1 MKTLTKTLVN
11 TTGLDDDQKMIR
23 EAVLEILEATLTKE
37 EIRRIDEVKEFPH
50 AAYDAL
56 AESGFLGLFFEEQYG
71 GAGGSA
77 KDITSFMET
86 LGYHYAGIG
95 QAVMITTIYAGGHVA
110 KFGSEEMKQRILPGV
125 IDGSIKLA
133 LAMSEPGTG
142 SDVAGLETKAVKQD
156 GGYVLN
162 GTKVWISGAH
172 VADHIVVIAKTDM
185 NAERHQGF
193 TTFLVDVNSPGV
205 TINPLAMLGR
215 RTTHANE
222 VVMDNVFVPE
232 ENRIGEEGKTWKNLM
247 KCLATERLGLAA
259 ISAGNCYRITED
271 AVAYAQE
278 RVQFGQPISKFQV
291 IQHKLVDMWIM
302 AEQARQATY
311 RVAELLDAGEHA
323 IEETSVA
330 KIIATENNFKV
341 ADIGL
346 QVYGGSGYA
355 MEYDMQMYF
364 RDSRVGPIGG
374 GTSEIQRNVLAKR
387 MGL

>member
-1 MKTLTKTLVN
+1 MKSLVN
-11 TTGLDDDQKMIR
+11 TTGLNDDQKMVR
-23 EAVLEILEATLTKE
+23 EAVLEILESTLPRE
-37 EIRRIDEVKEFPH
+37 EIRRIDDVKEFPE
-50 AAYDAL
+50 AAYQAL
-56 AESGFLGLFFEEQYG
+56 AESGFLGLFFEEEYG
-71 GAGGSA
+71 GAGGTY

-86 LGYHYAGIG
+86 LGYHYAGMG
-95 QAVMITTIYAGGHVA
+95 QAVMITTVYAGGHVA
-110 KFGSEEMKQRILPGV
+110 KFGSDELKRRILPGV

-142 SDVAGLETKAVKQD
+142 SDVAGLSTKAVRKD
-156 GGYVLN
+156 DGYVLN

-172 VADHIVVIAKTDM
+172 VADYIVVIAKTDP
-185 NAERHQGF
+185 NAERHQGL
-193 TTFLVDVNSPGV
+193 TTFLVDTKSPGV
-205 TINPLAMLGR
+205 TINPLSMLGR

-222 VVMDNVFVPE
+222 VVLEDVFVPE

-247 KCLATERLGLAA
+247 KCLAGERLGLAA
-259 ISAGNCYRITED
+259 ISAGNCYRVTED
-271 AVAYAQE
+271 AAEYAKQ
-278 RVQFGQPISKFQV
+278 RVQFGQSISSFQV
-291 IQHKLVDMWIM
+291 IQHKIVDMWIL

-311 RVAELLDAGEHA
+311 RVAELLDAGDPA

-330 KIIATENNFKV
+330 KIISTENNFKV
-341 ADIGL
+341 SDIGL

-374 GTSEIQRNVLAKR
+374 GTNEIQRNVLAKR

>member
-1 MKTLTKTLVN
+1 MKSLVN
-11 TTGLDDDQKMIR
+11 TTGLNDDQKMVR
-23 EAVLEILEATLTKE
+23 EAVLEILESTLPRE
-37 EIRRIDEVKEFPH
+37 EIRRIDDVKEFPE
-50 AAYDAL
+50 AAYQAL
-56 AESGFLGLFFEEQYG
+56 AESGFLGLFFEEEYG
-71 GAGGSA
+71 GAGGTY

-86 LGYHYAGIG
+86 LGYHYAGMG
-95 QAVMITTIYAGGHVA
+95 QAVMITTVYAGGHVA
-110 KFGSEEMKQRILPGV
+110 KFGSDELKRRIIPGV

-142 SDVAGLETKAVKQD
+142 SDVAGLSTKAVKKD

-172 VADHIVVIAKTDM
+172 VADYLVVIAKTDPT
-185 NAERHQGF
+185 AERHQGL
-193 TTFLVDVNSPGV
+193 TTFLVDTKSPGV
-205 TINPLAMLGR
+205 TINPLSMLGR
-215 RTTHANE
+215 RSTHANE
-222 VVMDNVFVPE
+222 VVFEDVFVPE

-247 KCLATERLGLAA
+247 KGLAGERLGLAA

-271 AVAYAQE
+271 AAEYAKQ
-278 RVQFGQPISKFQV
+278 RVQFGQPISSFQV
-291 IQHKLVDMWIM
+291 IQHKIVDMWIL

-311 RVAELLDAGEHA
+311 RVAELLDAGDPA

-330 KIIATENNFKV
+330 KIISTDNNFKV
-341 ADIGL
+341 SDIGL

-374 GTSEIQRNVLAKR
+374 GTNEIQRNVLAKR

>member
-1 MKTLTKTLVN
+1 MNMKTLVN
-11 TTGLDDDQKMIR
+11 TTGLSEDQTMIR
-23 EAVLEILEATLTKE
+23 EAVLEILQGTLPRE
-37 EIRRIDEVKEFPH
+37 EIRRLDDTKEYPL
-50 AAYDAL
+50 AAYQAL
-56 AESGFLGLFFEEQYG
+56 ADSGFLGLFFEEQYG
-71 GAGGSA
+71 GAGASY
-77 KDITSFMET
+77 KDLTSFMET
-86 LGYHYAGIG
+86 LGYHYAGLG
-95 QAVMITTIYAGGHVA
+95 QAVMITTIYAGGHVS
-110 KFGSEEMKQRILPGV
+110 KFGSDELKARIIPGI
-125 IDGSIKLA
+125 IDGSIKMS

-142 SDVAGLETKAVKQD
+142 SDVAGLKTKAVKTD

-172 VADHIVVIAKTDM
+172 VADYIVVIARTD
-185 NAERHQGF
+185 ASASRHEGL
-193 TTFLVDVNSPGV
+193 TTFLVDTKSAGV
-205 TINPLAMLGR
+205 TINPLSMLGR

-222 VVMDNVFVPE
+222 VVLEDVFVPE
-232 ENRIGEEGKTWKNLM
+232 ANRIGEEGKTWKNLM
-247 KCLATERLGLAA
+247 KCLAMERLGLAA
-259 ISAGNCYRITED
+259 ISAGNCYRIVED
-271 AVAYAQE
+271 AAEYATQ
-278 RVQFGQPISKFQV
+278 RVQFDQPISSFQV

-311 RVAELLDAGEHA
+311 RVAEILDAGEHA
-323 IEETSVA
+323 IEETSIA

-374 GTSEIQRNVLAKR
+374 GTNEIQRNVLAKR

>member
-1 MKTLTKTLVN
+1 MKSLVN
-11 TTGLDDDQKMIR
+11 TAGLNEDQKMVR
-23 EAVLEILEATLTKE
+23 EAVLEILEATLPKE
-37 EIRRIDEVKEFPH
+37 EIRRIDEVKEFPL
-50 AAYDAL
+50 AAYQAL
-56 AESGFLGLFFEEQYG
+56 ADSGFLGLFFEEQYG
-71 GAGGSA
+71 GAGASY
-77 KDITSFMET
+77 KDLTNFMET

-95 QAVMITTIYAGGHVA
+95 QAVMITTIYAGGHVS
-110 KFGSEEMKQRILPGV
+110 KFGSEELKARIIPGI
-125 IDGSIKLA
+125 IDGTIKMS

-142 SDVAGLETKAVKQD
+142 SDVAGLKTKAVKQD

-172 VADHIVVIAKTDM
+172 MADYLVVIAKTDTT
-185 NAERHQGF
+185 AERHHGLS
-193 TTFLVDVNSPGV
+193 TFLVDAKSLGV
-205 TINPLAMLGR
+205 SINPLSMLGR

-222 VVMDNVFVPE
+222 VVFDNVFVPE

-247 KCLATERLGLAA
+247 KGLAMERLGLAA

-271 AVAYAQE
+271 AAEYAQQ
-278 RVQFGQPISKFQV
+278 RIQFDQPISKFQV

-311 RVAELLDAGEHA
+311 RVAELLDAGDAA

-341 ADIGL
+341 SDIGL
-346 QVYGGSGYA
+346 QVFGRSGYA
-355 MEYDMQMYF
+355 MQYDMQMYF

-374 GTSEIQRNVLAKR
+374 GTNEIQKNILAKR

>member
-1 MKTLTKTLVN
+1 MKSLVN
-11 TTGLDDDQKMIR
+11 TAGLNEDQKMVR
-23 EAVLEILEATLTKE
+23 EAVLEILEATLPKE
-37 EIRRIDEVKEFPH
+37 EIRRIDEVKEFPL
-50 AAYDAL
+50 AAYQAL

-71 GAGGSA
+71 GAGASY
-77 KDITSFMET
+77 KDLTNFMET

-95 QAVMITTIYAGGHVA
+95 QAVMITTIYAGGHVS
-110 KFGSEEMKQRILPGV
+110 KFGSEELKARIIPGI
-125 IDGSIKLA
+125 IDGTIKMA

-142 SDVAGLETKAVKQD
+142 SDVAGLKTKAVKQD

-172 VADHIVVIAKTDM
+172 MADYLVVIAKTDPT
-185 NAERHQGF
+185 AERHQGLS
-193 TTFLVDVNSPGV
+193 TFLVDAKSLGV
-205 TINPLAMLGR
+205 SINPLSMLGR

-222 VVMDNVFVPE
+222 VVFEDVFVPE

-247 KCLATERLGLAA
+247 KGLAMERLGLAA

-271 AVAYAQE
+271 AAEYAQQ
-278 RVQFGQPISKFQV
+278 RIQFDQPISKFQV

-311 RVAELLDAGEHA
+311 RVAELLDAGDAA

-341 ADIGL
+341 SDIGL
-346 QVYGGSGYA
+346 QVFGGSGYA

-374 GTSEIQRNVLAKR
+374 GTNEIQKNILAKR

>member
-1 MKTLTKTLVN
+1 MKSLVN
-11 TTGLDDDQKMIR
+11 TTGLNEEQMMVR
-23 EAVLEILEATLTKE
+23 SAVLDILEQTLPKE
-37 EIRRIDEVKEFPH
+37 EIRRLDDTKEFPH
-50 AAYDAL
+50 AAYQAL
-56 AESGFLGLFFEEQYG
+56 ADSGFLGIFFDEEYG
-71 GAGGSA
+71 GAGGSN
-77 KDITSFMET
+77 KDITSLMET

-95 QAVMITTIYAGGHVA
+95 QAVMITSIYAGAHVA
-110 KFGSEEMKQRILPGV
+110 KFGSDQLKKEIIPGV
-125 IDGSIKLA
+125 IDGSIKMS

-142 SDVAGLETKAVKQD
+142 SDVAGLQTKAVKKD
-156 GGYVLN
+156 DGYVLN

-172 VADHIVVIAKTDM
+172 VADYIVVIARTDP
-185 NAERHQGF
+185 AAGRHEGLS
-193 TTFLVDVNSPGV
+193 TFLVDVRSPGV
-205 TINPLAMLGR
+205 TINPLNMLGR

-222 VVMDNVFVPE
+222 VVFEDVFVPAGHL
-232 ENRIGEEGKTWKNLM
+232 IGEEGKTWKNLM

-271 AVAYAQE
+271 AAGYAQE
-278 RVQFGQPISKFQV
+278 RVQFDQPISKFQV

-311 RVAELLDAGEHA
+311 RVAELLDAGASA
-323 IEETSVA
+323 IEETSIA
-330 KIIATENNFKV
+330 KIVATENNFKV

>member
-1 MKTLTKTLVN
+1 MQTLTKTLVN
-11 TTGLDDDQKMIR
+11 TAGLNEDQKMVR
-23 EAVLEILEATLTKE
+23 EAVLEILEATLPRE
-37 EIRRIDEVKEFPH
+37 EIRRLDDAKEFPH
-50 AAYDAL
+50 AAYNAL
-56 AESGFLGLFFEEQYG
+56 AESGFLGIFFDEAYG
-71 GAGGSA
+71 GASGSA
-77 KDITSFMET
+77 KDITNLMET

-95 QAVMITTIYAGGHVA
+95 QAVMITSIYAGSHVS
-110 KFGSEEMKQRILPGV
+110 KFGSEEMKQRIIPGI
-125 IDGSIKLA
+125 IDGSIKMA

-142 SDVAGLETKAVKQD
+142 SDVAGLQTKAVKVE
-156 GGYVLN
+156 GGYLLN

-172 VADHIVVIAKTDM
+172 VADYIVVIAKTDM
-185 NAERHQGF
+185 NAERHQGL
-193 TTFLVDVNSPGV
+193 TTFLVDTKSEGV
-205 TINPLAMLGR
+205 TINPLSMLGR

-222 VVMDNVFVPE
+222 VVLEDVFVPE
-232 ENRIGEEGKTWKNLM
+232 GNRIGEEGMTWKNLM

-271 AVAYAQE
+271 AVAYAKE
-278 RVQFGQPISKFQV
+278 RVQFDQPISKFQV

-311 RVAELLDAGEHA
+311 RVAELLDAGESV

-330 KIIATENNFKV
+330 KIVSTENNFKV

-374 GTSEIQRNVLAKR
+374 GTNEIQRNVLAKR

>member
-1 MKTLTKTLVN
+1 MKTLVN
-11 TTGLDDDQKMIR
+11 TTGLSEDQTMIR
-23 EAVLEILEATLTKE
+23 EAVLEILQGTLPRE
-37 EIRRIDEVKEFPH
+37 EIRRLDDTKEYPH
-50 AAYDAL
+50 AAYQAL
-56 AESGFLGLFFEEQYG
+56 ADSGFLGLFFEEQYG
-71 GAGGSA
+71 GAGASY
-77 KDITSFMET
+77 KDLTSFMET
-86 LGYHYAGIG
+86 LGYHYAGLG
-95 QAVMITTIYAGGHVA
+95 QAVMITTIYAGGHVS
-110 KFGSEEMKQRILPGV
+110 KFGSDELKARIIPGI
-125 IDGSIKLA
+125 IDGSIKMS

-142 SDVAGLETKAVKQD
+142 SDVAGLMTKAVKTD

-172 VADHIVVIAKTDM
+172 VADYIVVIARTD
-185 NAERHQGF
+185 ASASRHEGL
-193 TTFLVDVNSPGV
+193 TTFLVDTKSAGV
-205 TINPLAMLGR
+205 TINPLSMLGR

-222 VVMDNVFVPE
+222 VVLEDVFVPE

-247 KCLATERLGLAA
+247 KCLAMERLGLAA
-259 ISAGNCYRITED
+259 ISAGNCYRIVED
-271 AVAYAQE
+271 AAEYATQ
-278 RVQFGQPISKFQV
+278 RVQFDQPISSFQV

-311 RVAELLDAGEHA
+311 RVAEILDAGEHA
-323 IEETSVA
+323 IEETSIA

-374 GTSEIQRNVLAKR
+374 GTNEIQRNVLAKR

>member
-11 TTGLDDDQKMIR
+11 TTGLSEDQTMIR
-23 EAVLEILEATLTKE
+23 AAVLEILESTLPKE
-37 EIRRIDEVKEFPH
+37 EIRRIDETKEFPH
-50 AAYDAL
+50 AAYQAL
-56 AESGFLGLFFEEQYG
+56 AESGFLGIFFDEQYG
-71 GAGGSA
+71 GASGSA
-77 KDITSFMET
+77 KDITNLMET

-95 QAVMITTIYAGGHVA
+95 QAVMITSIYAGAHVA
-110 KFGSEEMKQRILPGV
+110 KFGSEEMKKRIIPGI
-125 IDGSIKLA
+125 IDGSVKMS

-142 SDVAGLETKAVKQD
+142 SDVAGLQTKAIKTD

-172 VADHIVVIAKTDM
+172 VADYIVVIAKTDL
-185 NAERHQGF
+185 NAERHQGL
-193 TTFLVDVNSPGV
+193 TTFLVDVKSPGV

-222 VVMDNVFVPE
+222 VVLEDVFVSE

-278 RVQFGQPISKFQV
+278 RVQFDQPISKFQV

-302 AEQARQATY
+302 SEQARQAAY
-311 RVAELLDAGEHA
+311 RVAELLDAGSLA

-330 KIIATENNFKV
+330 KIVATENNFKV
-341 ADIGL
+341 SDIGL

-374 GTSEIQRNVLAKR
+374 GTNEIQRNVLAKR

>member
-11 TTGLDDDQKMIR
+11 TTGLNEDQQMIR
-23 EAVLEILEATLTKE
+23 SAVLEILEATLPKE
-37 EIRRIDEVKEFPH
+37 EIRRIDETKEFPH
-50 AAYDAL
+50 AAYQAL
-56 AESGFLGLFFEEQYG
+56 AESGFLGIFFEEQYG

-77 KDITSFMET
+77 KDITNLMET

-95 QAVMITTIYAGGHVA
+95 QAVMITSIYAGAHVA
-110 KFGSEEMKQRILPGV
+110 KFGSEEMKQRIIPGI
-125 IDGSIKLA
+125 IDGSIKMS

-142 SDVAGLETKAVKQD
+142 SDVAGLQTKAVRQD

-172 VADHIVVIAKTDM
+172 VADYIVVIAKTDM
-185 NAERHQGF
+185 NAERHQGL
-193 TTFLVDVNSPGV
+193 TTFLVDVKSPGV

-222 VVMDNVFVPE
+222 VILENVFVPE
-232 ENRIGEEGKTWKNLM
+232 GNRIGEEGRSWKNLM

-278 RVQFGQPISKFQV
+278 REQFGQPISKFQV

-311 RVAELLDAGEHA
+311 RVAELLDAGESA

-341 ADIGL
+341 SDIGL

-374 GTSEIQRNVLAKR
+374 GTNEIQRNVLAKR

>member
-11 TTGLDDDQKMIR
+11 TTGLNEDQQMIR
-23 EAVLEILEATLTKE
+23 SAVLEILESTLPKE
-37 EIRRIDEVKEFPH
+37 EIRRIDDTKEFPH
-50 AAYDAL
+50 AAYQAL
-56 AESGFLGLFFEEQYG
+56 AESGFLGIFFEEQYG

-77 KDITSFMET
+77 KDITNLMET

-95 QAVMITTIYAGGHVA
+95 QAVMITSIYAGAHVA
-110 KFGSEEMKQRILPGV
+110 KFGSEEMKQRIIPGI
-125 IDGSIKLA
+125 IDGSIKMS

-142 SDVAGLETKAVKQD
+142 SDVAGLQTKAIRQD

-172 VADHIVVIAKTDM
+172 VADYIVVIAKTDM
-185 NAERHQGF
+185 NAERHQGL
-193 TTFLVDVNSPGV
+193 TTFLVDVKSPGV

-222 VVMDNVFVPE
+222 VILENVFVPE
-232 ENRIGEEGKTWKNLM
+232 GNRIGEEGRSWKNLM

-271 AVAYAQE
+271 AVAYAQDRE
-278 RVQFGQPISKFQV
+278 QFGQPISKFQV

-311 RVAELLDAGEHA
+311 RVAELLDAGETA

-341 ADIGL
+341 SDIGL

-374 GTSEIQRNVLAKR
+374 GTNEIQRNVLAKR

>member
-1 MKTLTKTLVN
+1 MKLLVN
-11 TTGLDDDQKMIR
+11 TTGLTEDQKAVR
-23 EAVLEILEATLTKE
+23 EAVLEILEATLPRE
-37 EIRRIDEVKEFPH
+37 EIRRIDDVKEFPH
-50 AAYDAL
+50 AAYNAL
-56 AESGFLGLFFEEQYG
+56 AESGFLGLFFDEEYG
-71 GAGGSA
+71 GASA
-77 KDITSFMET
+77 SYKDITNFMET

-95 QAVMITTIYAGGHVA
+95 QAVMITSIYAGGHVA
-110 KFGSEEMKQRILPGV
+110 KFGSEELKHRIIPG
-125 IDGSIKLA
+125 IINGSIKMSI
-133 LAMSEPGTG
+133 AMSEPGTG
-142 SDVAGLETKAVKQD
+142 SDVAGLRTKAVRQE
-156 GGYVLN
+156 GGWVLN

-172 VADHIVVIAKTDM
+172 VADYLVVIAKTDP

-193 TTFLVDVNSPGV
+193 TTFLVDTKSAGV
-205 TINPLAMLGR
+205 TINPLQMLGR

-222 VVMDNVFVPE
+222 VVLENVFVPDAD
-232 ENRIGEEGKTWKNLM
+232 RIGEEGKTWKNLM
-247 KCLATERLGLAA
+247 KALGLERLGLAA

-271 AVAYAQE
+271 AGDYAQQ
-278 RVQFGQPISKFQV
+278 RIQFNQPISKFQV

-311 RVAELLDAGEHA
+311 RVAELLDAGESA
-323 IEETSVA
+323 IEETSIA

-341 ADIGL
+341 SDIGL

-374 GTSEIQRNVLAKR
+374 GTNEIQRNVLAKR

>member
-1 MKTLTKTLVN
+1 MKSLVN
-11 TTGLDDDQKMIR
+11 TAGLNEDQKMVR
-23 EAVLEILEATLTKE
+23 EAVLEILEATLPKE
-37 EIRRIDEVKEFPH
+37 EIRRIDEVKEFPL
-50 AAYDAL
+50 AAYQAL

-71 GAGGSA
+71 GAGASY
-77 KDITSFMET
+77 KDLTNFMET

-95 QAVMITTIYAGGHVA
+95 QAVMITTIYAGGHVS
-110 KFGSEEMKQRILPGV
+110 KFGSEELKARIIPGI
-125 IDGSIKLA
+125 IDGTIKMA

-142 SDVAGLETKAVKQD
+142 SDVAGLKTKAVKQD

-172 VADHIVVIAKTDM
+172 MADYRVVIAKTDPT
-185 NAERHQGF
+185 AERHQGLS
-193 TTFLVDVNSPGV
+193 TFLVDAKSPGV
-205 TINPLAMLGR
+205 SINPLSMLGR

-222 VVMDNVFVPE
+222 VVFEDVFVPE

-247 KCLATERLGLAA
+247 KGLAMERLGLAA

-271 AVAYAQE
+271 AAEYARQ
-278 RVQFGQPISKFQV
+278 RIQFDQPISKFQV

-311 RVAELLDAGEHA
+311 RVAELLDAGDAA

-341 ADIGL
+341 SDIGL
-346 QVYGGSGYA
+346 QVFGGSGYA

-374 GTSEIQRNVLAKR
+374 GTNEIQKNILAKR

>member
-1 MKTLTKTLVN
+1 MKTLVN
-11 TTGLDDDQKMIR
+11 TTGLSEDQTMIR
-23 EAVLEILEATLTKE
+23 EAVLEILQGTLPRE
-37 EIRRIDEVKEFPH
+37 EIRRLDDTKEYPL
-50 AAYDAL
+50 AAYQAL
-56 AESGFLGLFFEEQYG
+56 ADSGFLGLFFEEQYG
-71 GAGGSA
+71 GAGASY
-77 KDITSFMET
+77 KDLTSFMET
-86 LGYHYAGIG
+86 LGYHYAGLG
-95 QAVMITTIYAGGHVA
+95 QAVMITTIYAGGHVS
-110 KFGSEEMKQRILPGV
+110 KFGSDELKARIIPGI
-125 IDGSIKLA
+125 IDGSIKMS

-142 SDVAGLETKAVKQD
+142 SDVAGLKTKAVKTD

-172 VADHIVVIAKTDM
+172 VADYIVVIARTD
-185 NAERHQGF
+185 ASASRHEGL
-193 TTFLVDVNSPGV
+193 TTFLVDTKSAGV
-205 TINPLAMLGR
+205 TINPLSMLGR

-222 VVMDNVFVPE
+222 VVLEDVFVPE
-232 ENRIGEEGKTWKNLM
+232 ANRIGEEGKTWKNLM
-247 KCLATERLGLAA
+247 KCLAMERLGLAA
-259 ISAGNCYRITED
+259 ISAGNCYRIVED
-271 AVAYAQE
+271 AAEYATQ
-278 RVQFGQPISKFQV
+278 RVQFDQPISSFQV

-311 RVAELLDAGEHA
+311 RVAEILDAGEHA
-323 IEETSVA
+323 IEETSIA

-374 GTSEIQRNVLAKR
+374 GTNEIQRNVLAKR